1 MELSGVDPPNLEDF
15 KWGAAMGLEEAAL
28 HLHAA
33 IVLEEAIGSGRLTP
47 GAPGWKKAQAR
58 VLKEFLDADLDR
70 LHGRTRAKRS
80 RTRDSSA
87 GASGA
92 GASDAAF

>member
-15 KWGAAMGLEEAAL
+15 QWAAAMGLEEAAL

-47 GAPGWKKAQAR
+47 AHLAGRRLRPGSS
-58 VLKEFLDADLDR
+58 
-70 LHGRTRAKRS
+70 RS
-80 RTRDSSA
+80 
-87 GASGA
+87 
-92 GASDAAF
+92 F